1 MAQAPDSDD
10 VRLDKWLW
18 AARFFKTRG
27 LASDAVKGGKVDVNG
42 AKAKPSRT
50 VRLNDEIR
58 IHKGPYEFIIKVQGI
73 TDKRGP
79 SSQAV
84 LLYHESEESRSRRAA
99 ITEEIRID
107 AANGPR
113 LIGRPNKRD
122 RRQIVRFTRKRDT

>member
-1 MAQAPDSDD
+1 MPQPPESDE

-27 LASDAVKGGKVDVNG
+27 LASEAVKGGKVDVNG
-42 AKAKPSRT
+42 IKAKPSRG

-58 IHKGPYEFIIKVQGI
+58 IHKGPYEFIVRVQGI

-79 SSQAV
+79 ASQAIQ
-84 LLYHESEESRSRRAA
+84 LYQESEESRSRRAA
-99 ITEEIRID
+99 IAEQNRID
-107 AANGPR
+107 AAGGPR
-113 LIGRPNKRD
+113 FIGRPNKRD